1 MHHRGT
7 TMEQYAGIDVS
18 LDSASVC
25 IVDAQG
31 KILKEAKVA
40 CEPQAL
46 IAWLAAHGTPM
57 ARIGLEAGPL
67 SQWLFAEMKAAGLPV
82 ELLETRHVRAAFKA
96 MPVKTDRKDARG
108 IAQLMR
114 LGWFRPV
121 HCKSLPAQEVRAL
134 LTTRKLLQ
142 AKRHDVEM
150 SLRGVL
156 RGFGL
161 KVGPT
166 TPKTF
171 AMRVQELVAH
181 HDTLQTIAEALL
193 KARAVLAQEFKA
205 IETRLAAL
213 ARAHAP
219 TRQLMT
225 TPGVGTIVALTF
237 AAAIDDPARFR
248 SSRRV
253 GAHFGLTPRK
263 HQSGETDVTG
273 RISRIGDHGVR
284 VALYEAANVILTRA
298 VRGSDLKSWALGVA
312 HRAGLKKAK
321 VALARKLAV
330 VLHRMLADGTTFMAT
345 QGAGARAVAGAA
357 EDQQEA
363 ERVRAGSTPAPS
375 GGPVAG
381 TMDQVR
387 PQTAEQRSLRL
398 RIPRLVDWSSSDPIG
413 QRPRA
418 DCGQKQDPGRRIT
431 VTRD

>member
-1 MHHRGT
+1 MGQG
-7 TMEQYAGIDVS
+7 EGALVS

-25 IVDAQG
+25 LVEAQG
-31 KILKEAKVA
+31 KIVKEAKGA
-40 CEPQAL
+40 SEPEGL
-46 IAWLAAHGTPM
+46 IAWFAAHGTPM

-67 SQWLFAEMKAAGLPV
+67 SQGLFAEMKAAGLPV
-82 ELLETRHVRAAFKA
+82 ELLETRRVRAAFKA

-114 LGWFRPV
+114 LGWVRPV
-121 HCKSLPAQEVRAL
+121 HCTSRPAQEGRAL

-142 AKRHDVEM
+142 AKRHDLEM

-171 AMRVQELVAH
+171 EGRVRDLVAQ
-181 HDTLQTIAEALL
+181 HDTLRTIADALL
-193 KARAVLAQEFKA
+193 KARAVLEQEFKA
-205 IETRLAAL
+205 IEKRLYRL
-213 ARAHAP
+213 ARANEP

-225 TPGVGTIVALTF
+225 TPGVGAIVALTF

-248 SSRRV
+248 SSRMV

-312 HRAGLKKAK
+312 KRAGMRKAK

-330 VLHRMLADGTTFMAT
+330 VLHRMLADGTTFMT
-345 QGAGARAVAGAA
+345 SQGAGARAVAGAA
-357 EDQQEA
+357 
-363 ERVRAGSTPAPS
+363 
-375 GGPVAG
+375 
-381 TMDQVR
+381 
-387 PQTAEQRSLRL
+387 
-398 RIPRLVDWSSSDPIG
+398 
-413 QRPRA
+413 
-418 DCGQKQDPGRRIT
+418 
-431 VTRD
+431 